1 MTNLLSPCPL
11 RRETACLKG
20 LFGHKIVGTDLS
32 SKVKVGVCKES
43 SFPLWSQNCGDGHEQ
58 KSKGVCK
65 ESSFAVWTSVNEEV
79 LQMKQSEVE
88 IGEYIVK

>member
-1 MTNLLSPCPL
+1 MQIFWPKLFAKCWQNYDKFAKSPSQKNCLSF
-11 RRETACLKG
+11 KG
-20 LFGHKIVGTDLS
+20 LLGHKIVGTYLS
-32 SKVKVGVCKES
+32 RKVKLGVS
-43 SFPLWSQNCGDGHEQ
+43 
-58 KSKGVCK
+58 K

>member
-1 MTNLLSPCPL
+1 MGTYLS
-11 RRETACLKG
+11 R
-20 LFGHKIVGTDLS
+20 
-32 SKVKVGVCKES
+32 KVKLGVS
-43 SFPLWSQNCGDGHEQ
+43 
-58 KSKGVCK
+58 K

>member
-1 MTNLLSPCPL
+1 MTNFLNPIAEKLLV
-11 RRETACLKG
+11 LKAS
-20 LFGHKIVGTDLS
+20 LVNKIVGTDLS
-32 SKVKVGVCKES
+32 RKV
-43 SFPLWSQNCGDGHEQ
+43 
-58 KSKGVCK
+58 K

>member
-20 LFGHKIVGTDLS
+20 LFGHKIVGTYLS
-32 SKVKVGVCKES
+32 RKVKLGVS
-43 SFPLWSQNCGDGHEQ
+43 
-58 KSKGVCK
+58 K

>member
-1 MTNLLSPCPL
+1 MSF
-11 RRETACLKG
+11 KG
-20 LFGHKIVGTDLS
+20 LLGHKIVGTYLS
-32 SKVKVGVCKES
+32 RKVKLGVS
-43 SFPLWSQNCGDGHEQ
+43 
-58 KSKGVCK
+58 K